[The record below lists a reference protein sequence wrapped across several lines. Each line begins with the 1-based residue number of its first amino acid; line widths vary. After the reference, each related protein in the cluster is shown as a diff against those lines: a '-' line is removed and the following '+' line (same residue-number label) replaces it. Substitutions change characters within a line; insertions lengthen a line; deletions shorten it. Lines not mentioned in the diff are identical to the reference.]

1 VADVP
6 LVVRV
11 TQFEKPSSRG
21 LKKEHGLREFEN
33 RVRRILERKG
43 EEVTGRWR
51 ISENRGF
58 TISILQQMSII
69 TAMKANETRW
79 ERM

>member
-21 LKKEHGLREFEN
+21 LKKEHRLREFEN
-33 RVRRILERKG
+33 RVLRIIERKG

-51 ISENRGF
+51 NFRKQRLHNFYS
-58 TISILQQMSII
+58 S
-69 TAMKANETRW
+69 ANVYYYGDESK
-79 ERM
+79 